1 MRLCRVVS
9 VFLCSMYVFLTLRAV
24 SEVFV
29 DSLFF
34 FSDITTKMFK
44 WDWEG
49 HQLHWKYFVVVSSL
63 FKSLSSSVAAGDPC
77 HF

>member
-1 MRLCRVVS
+1 
-9 VFLCSMYVFLTLRAV
+9 MYVFLRLRVV

-34 FSDITTKMFK
+34 PDITTNMFK
-44 WDWEG
+44 RDWEW
-49 HQLHWKYFVVVSSL
+49 HQPHGKYFVVVSSL
-63 FKSLSSSVAAGDPC
+63 FKILLSSVAAGDPC